1 MVSAV
6 IELDTA
12 RVRLRY
18 RSAVAAAVRRMGY
31 RAFPGYRMTKIEH
44 RVKAPDCEIMVL
56 KIDDKRYE
64 ALIEWEEAGVTRQCT
79 VPLVAL
85 QRHAR
90 RAGIRAARHG

>member
-1 MVSAV
+1 M

-44 RVKAPDCEIMVL
+44 RVQAPDCEIIVL

-64 ALIEWEEAGVTRQCT
+64 ALIEYEQAGATKQCI
-79 VPLVAL
+79 VPLIAL
-85 QRHAR
+85 TRHAR
-90 RAGIRAARHG
+90 RAGIRASR